1 MEIKSF
7 FREHWVI
14 TIIAVL
20 VAAISLRLAYT
31 KSELYYFRNC
41 HALAYCERYPEGKY
55 KARALNHIIS
65 SLRRDMRENGDLM
78 FRVFFD
84 GSEKK
89 LSEFAQQYSTGE
101 YRKQFEELC
110 DYFYHRIEER
120 YSETVSP
127 TSLDEFQN
135 LVEDKYHTDIERRKT
150 RLEQLWKSES
160 SAWDLVNEL
169 VNNDSFY
176 LSDALDAINC
186 YLEHYPRG
194 LHAIDAYELK
204 DELSSLEDADEEE
217 VE

>member
-1 MEIKSF
+1 M
-7 FREHWVI
+7 I
-14 TIIAVL
+14 TLIVVL
-20 VAAISLRLAYT
+20 VAGICLRLAYT
-31 KSELYYFRNC
+31 KSEHYYYRNYNPF
-41 HALAYCERYPEGKY
+41 AYCKRYPEGKY
-55 KARALNHIIS
+55 KAKALRLIIGE
-65 SLRRDMRENGDLM
+65 LQRDQTRDEDFF
-78 FRVFFD
+78 FRFYFD

-176 LSDALDAINC
+176 LSDALDAINF